1 MLFVIFSSEISP
13 RDNSVHM
20 RWFFEIIRDGLR
32 SKTDWSVLKSMD
44 LLNICIVV
52 FKYSNEK
59 EKVSFKKN
67 FNFTIIC
74 ISLSIIYCFYNIRY

>member
-32 SKTDWSVLKSMD
+32 SKTDWSVLKNMD

-52 FKYSNEK
+52 FKFSNEK
-59 EKVSFKKN
+59 EKVSFKIKN

-74 ISLSIIYCFYNIRY
+74 ISLPIICWFYIRY